1 MAPKT
6 ASGGT
11 AAQVAALVAQR
22 NAHLRQCVLGLVR
35 ALRRLGRAA
44 GEALQRHVEGL
55 LLDPGCL
62 RCETQ
67 FLQGL
72 DADPDLVG
80 SLADRIRSRDE
91 RSTSAASPP
100 TVATPASAPPR
111 VRMPVR
117 SSSAWR
123 PSPFSPPEARS
134 PALSMRFR
142 LCSPLWPI
150 ETSSALTWP
159 PPSTARRMA

>member
-22 NAHLRQCVLGLVR
+22 NAHLRQCVLGLAR

-80 SLADRIRSRDE
+80 SLADRIRRRDGSIDQRGE
-91 RSTSAASPP
+91 AAH
-100 TVATPASAPPR
+100 VATPASAPPR

-123 PSPFSPPEARS
+123 PRSFSPPEALP
-134 PALSMRFR
+134 PAVSMRFR
-142 LCSPLWPI
+142 LCSPLWPTV
-150 ETSSALTWP
+150 TSSALTWP
-159 PPSTARRMA
+159 PPSTASRMA